1 MGQLVITAFLLRS
14 YVIVVRRFIQ
24 GETFPNSHCIVTDS
38 SKALQNS
45 LTSNLGTA
53 RVTVVESLWHKMVSF
68 GKKSLIV
75 LALIYWQGLGREKK
89 SFLVRIIA
97 NRNLPDDVVLFK
109 HLHLHLFFLRDHND
123 TSILRKPSS
132 AIDVSVFMLMATTKL
147 SMFYNGLGACKSD
160 CTNMI

>member
-53 RVTVVESLWHKMVSF
+53 RVTVVAYGIKWLALKKKLDCISVDILARSRQ
-68 GKKSLIV
+68 GKKILFS
-75 LALIYWQGLGREKK
+75 ANHCKQK
-89 SFLVRIIA
+89 S
-97 NRNLPDDVVLFK
+97 
-109 HLHLHLFFLRDHND
+109 
-123 TSILRKPSS
+123 S
-132 AIDVSVFMLMATTKL
+132 
-147 SMFYNGLGACKSD
+147 
-160 CTNMI
+160 